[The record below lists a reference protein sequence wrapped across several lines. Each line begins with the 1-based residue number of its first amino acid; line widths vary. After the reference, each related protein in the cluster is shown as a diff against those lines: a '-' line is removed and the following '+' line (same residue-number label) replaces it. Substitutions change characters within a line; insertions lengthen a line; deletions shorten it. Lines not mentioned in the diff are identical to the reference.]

1 MMLFSIIAN
10 SFPTKMACE
19 CELLSTPNGEVH
31 PLPKGDLDV
40 CSNTTYVKVED
51 KHGDYVWLCSNCQKH
66 NY

>member
-19 CELLSTPNGEVH
+19 CELLSTLNGEVH

-40 CSNTTYVKVED
+40 CSNTTYVKAEV
-51 KHGDYVWLCSNCQKH
+51 
-66 NY
+66 